1 MDYLDCLGQSWPFLL
16 PPRPEAQKAD
26 QYSFGSSA
34 INSVQLL
41 EFFLCF
47 NQKRNIRVGVSPERE
62 EVLISLAR
70 FYSIALKRGCAG
82 EAGVCERIQSPANRP
97 PAILQNL
104 LKLSSRFRTLI

>member
-47 NQKRNIRVGVSPERE
+47 NQNRNIRVGVSPDRKK
-62 EVLISLAR
+62 VLIGLAR
-70 FYSIALKRGCAG
+70 FCRIALKRGCAR
-82 EAGVCERIQSPANRP
+82 EPDVCERIQSPANRP
-97 PAILQNL
+97 AAV
-104 LKLSSRFRTLI
+104 T